1 MNNTDD
7 VGLVAQKVGV
17 DSPKRVR
24 YYFHS
29 RVPFLISLC
38 YRNRIYWSVENRSCT
53 DFEGIPTSM
62 IDSSDPV
69 DPTDTLADQRVGSGI
84 VVLSASMQLLH
95 MNRQAS
101 ELSKQINAAEH
112 GGKNMGSAHGVLP
125 TALTELCGEIIKAL
139 HVRTEAKDWEQF
151 EIKRVAGN
159 PEKPILLRG
168 FGLPDRGG
176 VQYARLVVTL
186 EELARRQQLN
196 TDQAKEKFQLTN
208 REQSVIEHLAK
219 GWTNKEIAN
228 ALQIT
233 EQTVKEHI
241 KHIMRKTNS
250 TTRTGILVRI
260 FNS

>member
-1 MNNTDD
+1 MS
-7 VGLVAQKVGV
+7 
-17 DSPKRVR
+17 DSQP
-24 YYFHS
+24 S
-29 RVPFLISLC
+29 PAPS
-38 YRNRIYWSVENRSCT
+38 
-53 DFEGIPTSM
+53 
-62 IDSSDPV
+62 
-69 DPTDTLADQRVGSGI
+69 DTLADQRAGPGI

-101 ELSKQINAAEH
+101 ELAKAINVAEH
-112 GGKNMGSAHGVLP
+112 GGGSSRTAHGVLP
-125 TALTELCGEIIKAL
+125 AALTELCGEIVKAL

-151 EIKRVAGN
+151 EIKRVTGN
-159 PEKPILLRG
+159 PEQPVLLRG

-208 REQSVIEHLAK
+208 REQAVVEHLAK

-228 ALQIT
+228 ALLIT

-241 KHIMRKTNS
+241 KHIMRKTNA
-250 TTRTGILVRI
+250 TTRTGILVQI

>member
-1 MNNTDD
+1 M
-7 VGLVAQKVGV
+7 A
-17 DSPKRVR
+17 
-24 YYFHS
+24 
-29 RVPFLISLC
+29 
-38 YRNRIYWSVENRSCT
+38 E
-53 DFEGIPTSM
+53 PTSNVDQT
-62 IDSSDPV
+62 DS
-69 DPTDTLADQRVGSGI
+69 LADQRSGSGI

-101 ELSKQINAAEH
+101 ELAKKINAVEH
-112 GGKNMGSAHGVLP
+112 GSNVTKSAHGVLP

-139 HVRTEAKDWEQF
+139 HIRTEAKDWEQF
-151 EIKRVAGN
+151 ELKRIAGDPN
-159 PEKPILLRG
+159 QPILLRG

-176 VQYARLVVTL
+176 IQHARLVVTM
-186 EELARRQQLN
+186 EELGRKQNLN
-196 TDQAKEKFQLTN
+196 TEHARERFQLTN
-208 REQSVIEHLAK
+208 REQAVVEHLAK

-250 TTRTGILVRI
+250 TTRTGILVQI

>member
-1 MNNTDD
+1 MSDSSPP
-7 VGLVAQKVGV
+7 V
-17 DSPKRVR
+17 DS
-24 YYFHS
+24 
-29 RVPFLISLC
+29 
-38 YRNRIYWSVENRSCT
+38 T
-53 DFEGIPTSM
+53 DA
-62 IDSSDPV
+62 
-69 DPTDTLADQRVGSGI
+69 LADQRVGSGI

-95 MNRQAS
+95 LNRQAS

-112 GGKNMGSAHGVLP
+112 DGGIKYAHGVLP

-168 FGLPDRGG
+168 FGLPGRGG
-176 VQYARLVVTL
+176 IQHARLVVTL

-196 TDQAKEKFQLTN
+196 ANQAREKFQLTN

-228 ALQIT
+228 ALEIT

-250 TTRTGILVRI
+250 TTRTGILVRV

>member
-1 MNNTDD
+1 MT
-7 VGLVAQKVGV
+7 
-17 DSPKRVR
+17 DSP
-24 YYFHS
+24 
-29 RVPFLISLC
+29 
-38 YRNRIYWSVENRSCT
+38 NT
-53 DFEGIPTSM
+53 
-62 IDSSDPV
+62 V
-69 DPTDTLADQRVGSGI
+69 DPKDGFVDQRAGSGI

-101 ELSKQINAAEH
+101 ELAKKINAVEH
-112 GGKNMGSAHGVLP
+112 GGQQAKSAHGVLP

-151 EIKRVAGN
+151 ELKRVAGDPN
-159 PEKPILLRG
+159 QPILLRG

-176 VQYARLVVTL
+176 VQNARLVVTM
-186 EELARRQQLN
+186 EEIGRKQNLNAEHARDRFN
-196 TDQAKEKFQLTN
+196 LTN
-208 REQSVIEHLAK
+208 REQAVVEHLAK

-228 ALQIT
+228 ALEIT

-250 TTRTGILVRI
+250 STRTGILVHM